1 VSEPLIRPAA
11 PADCSTLVELVS
23 ELAAYEGAADQV
35 ELSPERLQ
43 DVLFSPEPRVFAHIA
58 EADGAVVGFALWFFN
73 FSTWLGR
80 HGIYVEDLYVR
91 PEARRHGVA
100 RALFAELARIAVE
113 RDCGRIEW
121 WVLDWNE
128 AAISFY
134 RALGAAAMDE
144 WTVFRLTGDALTS
157 LARARSGPR
166 RRTR

>member
-1 VSEPLIRPAA
+1 
-11 PADCSTLVELVS
+11 
-23 ELAAYEGAADQV
+23 V

-43 DVLFSPEPRVFAHIA
+43 DVLFSPEPRAFAHIA
-58 EADGAVVGFALWFFN
+58 EADGTVVGFALWFFN
-73 FSTWLGR
+73 FATWLGLP
-80 HGIYVEDLYVR
+80 GIYVEDLYVR

-113 RDCGRIEW
+113 RDCCRIEW

-128 AAISFY
+128 AAIRFY

-157 LARARSGPR
+157 LARERSGPR